1 MDHKT
6 PLLRPACLTSTV
18 MIILRRFMFSSLSS
32 VPREESH
39 LINLQSMSKLGDK
52 MKHDTRWSIISERLA
67 RT

>member
-1 MDHKT
+1 
-6 PLLRPACLTSTV
+6 
-18 MIILRRFMFSSLSS
+18 MFSSLSS